1 MRTPFTAEQFFDAFL
16 QYNVSVWPMQSVLL
30 AVAVVLVALALGWP
44 RSSRVVV
51 LGLAALWMWMAL
63 AYHLAFFAD
72 LTPAAYVFATAF
84 LLEAVLLSWHGL
96 RTRRLHFAVPR
107 ERPMAVVGG
116 ALIAFA
122 LIAYPAIAYALG
134 QRYPAVPTFGLP
146 CPTVIFT
153 FGLLTW
159 CVRPVPR
166 SVLWIP
172 AAWALIGTTAA
183 VSFGARQDFG
193 LLPAAVLA
201 LGFMLWPRT
210 RRTTFATKTDR
221 PLQIGF

>member
-1 MRTPFTAEQFFDAFL
+1 MRTPFSAEQFFDVFRH
-16 QYNVSVWPMQSVLL
+16 YNVSVWPMQSILL
-30 AVAVVLVALALGWP
+30 AVAVVLVALALVSP

-51 LGLAALWMWMAL
+51 AGLAALWVWMAV
-63 AYHLAFFAD
+63 AYHLAYFAN
-72 LTPAAYVFATAF
+72 LTPAAYLFAAAF
-84 LLEAVLLSWHGL
+84 LLEAGLLAWHGL
-96 RTRRLHFAVPR
+96 RTRRLHIAVPK
-107 ERPMAVVGG
+107 EPSVTTVGAV
-116 ALIAFA
+116 LIAFA
-122 LIAYPAIAYALG
+122 LVGYPALAYALG

-183 VSFGARQDFG
+183 VSFGARQDFA
-193 LLPAAVLA
+193 LLPAALIA
-201 LGFMLWPRT
+201 LGVLLWPRK
-210 RRTTFATKTDR
+210 RRTPHASKTDR
-221 PLQIGF
+221 PLQLGF